1 MSTIRTPEQIDETS
15 RRGMKFYN
23 EQIKPLLSAEDN
35 GRFIAID
42 SNTGE
47 YEIGENEDVGLILKD
62 RHPEADIFLL
72 VHPRIWVN
80 SFGGGMR
87 SVAEK

>member
-1 MSTIRTPEQIDETS
+1 MSTIRTHEQIEETS
-15 RRGMKFYN
+15 RRGMKFYK
-23 EQIKPLLSAEDN
+23 ERIKPLLTDEDD

-42 SNTGE
+42 SKTGE

-62 RHPEADIFLL
+62 RQPQADIFLL

-80 SFGGGMR
+80 SFGGG
-87 SVAEK
+87 SADGAEN

>member
-1 MSTIRTPEQIDETS
+1 MTTIRTREQIEETS
-15 RRGMKFYN
+15 RRGMQFYN
-23 EQIKPLLSAEDN
+23 DRVKPLLTDEDD
-35 GRFIAID
+35 GCFIAID
-42 SNTGE
+42 TKTGE

-80 SFGGGMR
+80 SFGGGVR